1 MNSGVYY
8 LFYIRCLIIMLGQ
21 KEPCFDFFCLSLVL
35 VMSFFQF
42 DTELV
47 YVEIFRWSLDL

>member
-8 LFYIRCLIIMLGQ
+8 LLYIRCLIIMLGQ

-42 DTELV
+42 GTELV
-47 YVEIFRWSLDL
+47 HVEIFR

>member
-1 MNSGVYY
+1 MFWFF
-8 LFYIRCLIIMLGQ
+8 L
-21 KEPCFDFFCLSLVL
+21 FDFGL

-42 DTELV
+42 GTELV